1 MKKQLYLLLL
11 TLSIFSINILPGQAA
26 VRVKSNNSQSNVI
39 KNKQNK
45 QALINGGKWC
55 AELPWMGLL
64 CWAL

>member
-1 MKKQLYLLLL
+1 MKKQLTLLLL

-26 VRVKSNNSQSNVI
+26 VIVTSSNTESNVSED
-39 KNKQNK
+39 KQDQ
-45 QALINGGKWC
+45 QALLNGGKWC